1 MFSST
6 VHCPW
11 GMVVVLLMAAMTVVE
26 VVQVVEVVALVE
38 GVALVKV
45 LGGGQY

>member
-1 MFSST
+1 
-6 VHCPW
+6 
-11 GMVVVLLMAAMTVVE
+11 MAAMTVVE

-45 LGGGQY
+45 LGGVLMTLSIFEIISYILF